1 MTTTIHLAFGEVHD
15 PRAQNR
21 SYPLIDLLFLTICA
35 MVAGAEDFD
44 EVVDWARLHREFLR
58 EFLDDFG
65 PVPTPG
71 TLRRVFSLLDSEA
84 LEKGFARWAQ
94 ATAPKPKGKR
104 ILAADGKSLR
114 GSFKTDERT
123 DMFHSVALMCHESG
137 MMLALNGTYGKGHEI
152 ADLRR
157 LLQVMDLRDTLI
169 TADALHTTSE
179 TVRLIVEAKGDYLLP
194 LKDNCSATLAQAQ
207 LLFES
212 AQREGDELG
221 YRYEQTDSGHGRV
234 EVRRGW
240 SAPVSPRWFG
250 SDSKQWAGVKS
261 VVRLERERHLKG
273 ETSVEVIYML
283 SSLEAQHV
291 ELMCQAARGHWAIE
305 NRGHWVL
312 DVILKEDSSRLRA
325 KRAARNLAVVRRMV
339 LNLLRQ
345 DLSQNCSLKRKRF
358 RASMDQDILER
369 LIRPLTNIPHPRS

>member
-194 LKDNCSATLAQAQ
+194 LKDNC
-207 LLFES
+207 
-212 AQREGDELG
+212 
-221 YRYEQTDSGHGRV
+221 
-234 EVRRGW
+234 
-240 SAPVSPRWFG
+240 
-250 SDSKQWAGVKS
+250 
-261 VVRLERERHLKG
+261 
-273 ETSVEVIYML
+273 
-283 SSLEAQHV
+283 
-291 ELMCQAARGHWAIE
+291 
-305 NRGHWVL
+305 
-312 DVILKEDSSRLRA
+312 
-325 KRAARNLAVVRRMV
+325 
-339 LNLLRQ
+339 
-345 DLSQNCSLKRKRF
+345 
-358 RASMDQDILER
+358 
-369 LIRPLTNIPHPRS
+369 